1 MVKAKKEREKCMTK
15 HSRVENASFTILACA
30 QIQNDLNESC
40 ISENLPFFSLRHT
53 THVQINHAETSAAR
67 RIPVLMEEHAP
78 SCATTPNKSST
89 AHARLDMLEDSVR
102 RKVLHLASS
111 YNSKQRSPKI
121 LLYTPCMTPKA
132 SLSTKPSVILLLKMD
147 SFGLCSSPSA

>member
-1 MVKAKKEREKCMTK
+1 M
-15 HSRVENASFTILACA
+15 
-30 QIQNDLNESC
+30 NESC

-53 THVQINHAETSAAR
+53 THVQINHAVTGAVKT
-67 RIPVLMEEHAP
+67 IPVLMEEHAP

-102 RKVLHLASS
+102 RKVLVHLASS

-121 LLYTPCMTPKA
+121 LLYTPCMIPQA
-132 SLSTKPSVILLLKMD
+132 SLFTKPSVILLLKQD
-147 SFGLCSSPSA
+147 SFGLCSSPSAWQTTTISRRSHS